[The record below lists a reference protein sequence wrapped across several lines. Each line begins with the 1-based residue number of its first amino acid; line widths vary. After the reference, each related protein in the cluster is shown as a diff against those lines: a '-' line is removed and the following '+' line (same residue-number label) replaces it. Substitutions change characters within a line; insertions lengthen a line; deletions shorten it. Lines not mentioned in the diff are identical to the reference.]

1 MIMKEDMKKKYEE
14 MYYTNLIENK
24 DKAVMKIWGE
34 KEYAFVCCMIDK
46 YPDLIAPFIISLET
60 SIEAKKWN
68 NYLSHAEMEK
78 VLASLS
84 PKAKWSYEE
93 IVAACKS
100 YNVAI
105 ENKPYWN
112 TCALVATMNM
122 LNSDHYETLNVLVRE
137 QGEYVELIYNL
148 AVDKLQDPDRANFA
162 RPYFQDVIGY

>member
-1 MIMKEDMKKKYEE
+1 MKEDMKKKYDE
-14 MYYTNLIENK
+14 MYRTHIVEGK
-24 DKAVMKIWGE
+24 DKAVMELWGE
-34 KEYAFVCCMIDK
+34 KTCEFVYAIMEKYPEYAEK
-46 YPDLIAPFIISLET
+46 YVMALET

-68 NYLSHAEMEK
+68 NYLSHCEMNK

-93 IVAACKS
+93 IVSACKS

-122 LNSDHYETLNVLVRE
+122 LDSDHYETLNALVRE

-148 AVDKLQDPDRANFA
+148 AVDKLMDSDRPDFVRD
-162 RPYFQDVIGY
+162 YFEDVIDY